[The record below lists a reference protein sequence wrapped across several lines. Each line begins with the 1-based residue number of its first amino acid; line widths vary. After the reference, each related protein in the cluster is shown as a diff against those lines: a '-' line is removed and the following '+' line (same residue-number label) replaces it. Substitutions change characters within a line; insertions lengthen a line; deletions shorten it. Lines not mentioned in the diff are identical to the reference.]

1 MEHEQKYLGYLKYDG
16 KLVESGY
23 FDARKSAQA
32 LLGFDDS
39 LRYFIYQES
48 SVLRNL
54 EFEIPVKIEK
64 GSWLAYI
71 PHNIQD
77 WIVTAAGLGVTA
89 YAGAAA
95 KKMAENDFKD
105 IGLKTIFKS
114 AFNGIVWVIKIASHL
129 GTMTKKKL
137 DNVKFRND
145 NEEIGIV
152 NDNGEILYVP
162 RKYIDLYINCPEKL
176 FAKLAQLVESER
188 ELEVALVDSDSEK
201 VRITYSQKQIFAYDI
216 EEDDEILFPELEN
229 GKYVELQGHVTRGNQ
244 NTNSI
249 GFLYCDHILSCYP
262 QEGNIIRHKLKLFSA
277 CLIKGFVDRLDKKG
291 IMIEKKP
298 RIIFIDLVPIKDT
311 GPKELK
317 LFEDEENE

>member
-1 MEHEQKYLGYLKYDG
+1 MEDEQKYLGYLKYDG

-32 LLGFDDS
+32 LLGFDES
-39 LRYFIYQES
+39 LRYFVCQES

-77 WIVTAAGLGVTA
+77 WIITAAGFGATA
-89 YAGAAA
+89 YVAAAA
-95 KKMAENDFKD
+95 KKMAENDFKE

-129 GTMTKKKL
+129 GSMTKKKL
-137 DNVKFRND
+137 DKVKFRNN

-162 RKYIDLYINCPEKL
+162 RKYINLYINCPEKL
-176 FAKLAQLVESER
+176 FAKLAQLVEPER
-188 ELEVALVDSDSEK
+188 ELEVALVYNDNEK
-201 VRITYSQKQIFAYDI
+201 ARITYSQKHIFAYDF
-216 EEDDEILFPELEN
+216 EEDEKILFPELVD
-229 GKYVELQGHVTRGNQ
+229 GQYVELQGHVTRGNQ

-262 QEGNIIRHKLKLFSA
+262 QEGNIIKHKLKLFSA

-291 IMIEKKP
+291 ILIEKKP
-298 RIIFIDLVPIKDT
+298 RIIFIDLVPIKDN
-311 GPKELK
+311 GPKELT
-317 LFEDEENE
+317 LFDDDEKE